1 MNGDHAYPKHIY
13 ATGDPET
20 CPILALALFVFMLSK
35 ATPRLFG
42 KSGAQ
47 KKFRQW
53 FEAFVKKNHDELQGM
68 GVSPPSIGMHPY
80 ASYIVLQKNFDCA
93 AAHDVHFRF
102 CTRQD
107 LIRFAKALL
116 RGSPQ
121 YWAARAQ
128 SRCGRELS
136 GRWACRTGTYLPKP
150 ARTDLLADAVPA
162 SQ

>member
-68 GVSPPSIGMHPY
+68 GVSPPSIGMHHRTLFYSKFSTLQPLVIFIFG
-80 ASYIVLQKNFDCA
+80 SVL
-93 AAHDVHFRF
+93 
-102 CTRQD
+102 
-107 LIRFAKALL
+107 
-116 RGSPQ
+116 
-121 YWAARAQ
+121 ARISFNSQ
-128 SRCGRELS
+128 RRCFVARLNIGRPEYNCGVAES
-136 GRWACRTGTYLPKP
+136 
-150 ARTDLLADAVPA
+150 
-162 SQ
+162 